1 MKFEDIVK
9 TVAIG
14 GLVYAV
20 LKELSQPTNNVNHDN
35 LIPKRQEY
43 DPMTWAVPLPEI
55 PPVPQVP
62 RSLFADI
69 DVEAI
74 VEKIDM
80 KAIIEETWNKS
91 FGKPTSADS
100 ASSQPKLSPDPQTI
114 EANTWLKLIHHP
126 LLILI
131 LGGRGKGKS
140 ALGYR
145 LLELLRWVA
154 NIYVVGLPKEARKYL
169 PEWIRMVASLED
181 VPPKS
186 IVLVD
191 EAYMSYHARSSMA
204 AKAKAMSQLLN
215 LSRHRE
221 QTLIFVTQESRQV
234 DPNITSSANVIIFKK
249 PGILQAEFD
258 RPGLNKIASNAK
270 EAFTTISAGDEKKQ
284 SYVYAPD
291 SDFTG
296 LVENSLPT
304 FWTQKLSHIFAAGG
318 EVITIAPKET
328 QLTERIEKAKQ
339 LKQQGLS
346 QGQIAKMMGVT
357 RPTIKNWLEDY
368 PYKT

>member
-1 MKFEDIVK
+1 MKLEDIVK
-9 TVAIG
+9 TAAIG

-20 LKELSQPTNNVNHDN
+20 LKELNQPTNNVNHDN

-43 DPMTWAVPLPEI
+43 DPMTWPVQVLRFPH
-55 PPVPQVP
+55 VPQVT
-62 RSLFADI
+62 RNIFADI

-74 VEKIDM
+74 IEKIDVKAIIEKTDV

-91 FGKPTSADS
+91 FGKSTSADS

-154 NIYVVGLPKEARKYL
+154 NIYVVGLPKEARKCL

-191 EAYMSYHARSSMA
+191 EAYMFYHARSSMA

-234 DPNITSSANVIIFKK
+234 DSNIASSANVIIFKK

-258 RPGLNKIASNAK
+258 RPGFNKIASNAK
-270 EAFTTISAGDEKKQ
+270 EAFATISAGDDKKQ

-291 SDFTG
+291 SIRKRE
-296 LVENSLPT
+296 L
-304 FWTQKLSHIFAAGG
+304 
-318 EVITIAPKET
+318 
-328 QLTERIEKAKQ
+328 
-339 LKQQGLS
+339 
-346 QGQIAKMMGVT
+346 
-357 RPTIKNWLEDY
+357 
-368 PYKT
+368 

>member
-1 MKFEDIVK
+1 
-9 TVAIG
+9 
-14 GLVYAV
+14 
-20 LKELSQPTNNVNHDN
+20 
-35 LIPKRQEY
+35 
-43 DPMTWAVPLPEI
+43 
-55 PPVPQVP
+55 
-62 RSLFADI
+62 
-69 DVEAI
+69 
-74 VEKIDM
+74 
-80 KAIIEETWNKS
+80 
-91 FGKPTSADS
+91 
-100 ASSQPKLSPDPQTI
+100 
-114 EANTWLKLIHHP
+114 
-126 LLILI
+126 
-131 LGGRGKGKS
+131 
-140 ALGYR
+140 
-145 LLELLRWVA
+145 
-154 NIYVVGLPKEARKYL
+154 
-169 PEWIRMVASLED
+169 MVASLED

-191 EAYMSYHARSSMA
+191 EAYMPYHARSSMA
-204 AKAKAMSQLLN
+204 AKSKAMSQLLN
-215 LSRHRE
+215 LSRQRE

-258 RPGLNKIASNAK
+258 RPGLTKIASNAQ

-328 QLTERIEKAKQ
+328 PLTERIERAKQ

-357 RPTIKNWLEDY
+357 RPTIKNYLEGY
-368 PYKT
+368 PYRA

>member
-1 MKFEDIVK
+1 MKFEDIAKAV
-9 TVAIG
+9 TIG

-20 LKELSQPTNNVNHDN
+20 LKGLSQPTNNANHNNPDN
-35 LIPKRQEY
+35 FLPTTPEY
-43 DPMTWAVPLPEI
+43 NPMTCPVQVPLVLH
-55 PPVPQVP
+55 VPQVT
-62 RSLFADI
+62 RNTFADI
-69 DVEAI
+69 DVKAI
-74 VEKIDM
+74 VEE
-80 KAIIEETWNKS
+80 AFNES
-91 FGKPTSADS
+91 FGKPTPADS
-100 ASSQPKLSPDPQTI
+100 ASTQPKLSPDPQTI
-114 EANTWLKLIHHP
+114 ETNTWLKLIHHP

-154 NIYVVGLPKEARKYL
+154 NIYVVGLPKEARKCL

-191 EAYMSYHARSSMA
+191 EAYMPYHARSSMA
-204 AKAKAMSQLLN
+204 AKSKAMSQLLN
-215 LSRHRE
+215 LSRQRE

-234 DPNITSSANVIIFKK
+234 DSNITSSANVIIFKK

-258 RPGLNKIASNAK
+258 RPGLTKIASNAK
-270 EAFTTISAGDEKKQ
+270 EAFTTISAGDEKNQ

-328 QLTERIEKAKQ
+328 PLTERIERAKQ

-357 RPTIKNWLEDY
+357 RPTIKNYLEGY
-368 PYKT
+368 PYRA